1 MVKIYLEDEN
11 KTKEIGYKLGN
22 LLVPGSVI
30 CLIGDLGA
38 GKTTMTQSLAK
49 ALEVDDYITSP
60 TFTIVN
66 EYEGKMPLYH
76 FDVYRIGS
84 SDEMYDIGYEEYVNG
99 EGVCIIEWANLI
111 EDILPDEYLH
121 IELKYKDMSREMI
134 LNPVGEKY
142 EKIVEELDKIM
153 KVLGIDTSSLATSVA
168 VIEDNKLICE
178 YTINTKKTHSQK
190 LMPMIENML
199 NISDLNINEIDLIAV
214 CEGPGSF
221 TGLRIAMANS

>member
-1 MVKIYLEDEN
+1 MINIYLEDEK
-11 KTKEIGYKLGN
+11 KTQEIGYKLGK
-22 LLVPGSVI
+22 LLNPGSVI

-66 EYEGKMPLYH
+66 EYEGKIPLYH

-84 SDEMYDIGYEEYVNG
+84 SDEMYDIGYDEYING

-111 EDILPDEYLH
+111 EDILPDEYLY

-142 EKIVEELDKIM
+142 EKLVEEL
-153 KVLGIDTSSLATSVA
+153 
-168 VIEDNKLICE
+168 
-178 YTINTKKTHSQK
+178 TK
-190 LMPMIENML
+190 
-199 NISDLNINEIDLIAV
+199 
-214 CEGPGSF
+214 
-221 TGLRIAMANS
+221 

>member
-1 MVKIYLEDEN
+1 MIKIYLEDEN

-22 LLVPGSVI
+22 LLTSGSVI

-49 ALEVDDYITSP
+49 ALDVDDYITSP

-84 SDEMYDIGYEEYVNG
+84 SDEMYDIGYDDYING

-111 EDILPDEYLH
+111 EDILPDEYLY

-142 EKIVEELDKIM
+142 EKIVEEL
-153 KVLGIDTSSLATSVA
+153 
-168 VIEDNKLICE
+168 
-178 YTINTKKTHSQK
+178 TK
-190 LMPMIENML
+190 
-199 NISDLNINEIDLIAV
+199 
-214 CEGPGSF
+214 
-221 TGLRIAMANS
+221 